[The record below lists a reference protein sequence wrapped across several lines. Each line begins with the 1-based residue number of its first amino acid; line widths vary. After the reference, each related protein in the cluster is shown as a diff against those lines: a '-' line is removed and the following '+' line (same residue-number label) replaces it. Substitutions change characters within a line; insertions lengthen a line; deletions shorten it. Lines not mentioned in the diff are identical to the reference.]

1 MAHATAVD
9 VASPASTARTRPG
22 RGRRG
27 LNERRRSR
35 TGLLFVL
42 PFAVVFLAFLVAPL
56 LYAFYL
62 SLYSKGLAT
71 GVVFAGLKN
80 YTTAFTDPSFLS
92 GVWFVVRFALV
103 LIPVQMIV

>member
-1 MAHATAVD
+1 MAQATAVD
-9 VASPASTARTRPG
+9 ARASATTARPPG
-22 RGRRG
+22 RRSNR
-27 LNERRRSR
+27 NERKRAR
-35 TGLLFVL
+35 TGFLFVL

-80 YTTAFTDPSFLS
+80 YQTAFTDP
-92 GVWFVVRFALV
+92 
-103 LIPVQMIV
+103 